1 MFCFSHS
8 KQFLLSYF
16 YFISTGTPINTDFKD
31 LKNQLKFLGFEHV
44 DKTMDSIY
52 SSSGRR
58 GRVEADMQLLMFF
71 LRPIMIRHAQ
81 GQTYRGTTTTLMSL
95 PPKTERKRL
104 VVFSKEERL
113 EFEKIE
119 KQTQDWYIQFR
130 LANKNKMSKYFLK
143 VSSRLIPLRIACS
156 GGKYP
161 VYDYS
166 DEVEENG
173 DGDGDAEDEVDEQNV
188 DGNDGEEGGGKKKS
202 KKKSKE
208 TVYSKFSF
216 NAKFNVLL
224 EELQKIRDKE
234 PDCKCFFFLVYFY
247 F

>member
-1 MFCFSHS
+1 
-8 KQFLLSYF
+8 
-16 YFISTGTPINTDFKD
+16 
-31 LKNQLKFLGFEHV
+31 
-44 DKTMDSIY
+44 MDSIY

-58 GRVEADMQLLMFF
+58 GGRVEANMQLLVFF

-95 PPKTERKRL
+95 PPKTERKR
-104 VVFSKEERL
+104 VVIFSKEERI

-119 KQTQDWYIQFR
+119 KQVQDWYLQFR
-130 LANKNKMSKYFLK
+130 LANKKQMSKYFLK
-143 VSSRLIPLRIACS
+143 VSSKLLPLRIACS

-161 VYDYS
+161 IYDYS
-166 DEVEENG
+166 DDDEENG
-173 DGDGDAEDEVDEQNV
+173 DGDGDAEDVVDVQNV
-188 DGNDGEEGGGKKKS
+188 DGNDGEEGGGKVK

-216 NAKFNVLL
+216 NTKFNILL

-234 PDCKCFFFLVYFY
+234 PDCKCFLSVLVWFFLPKNLLL
-247 F
+247 